1 MFVYF
6 TAGTAKG
13 SIIQKLVLPNSD
25 KNKSIY
31 KIWTN
36 HKYVYNDLF
45 LFLLCIYVDRWI
57 G

>member
-36 HKYVYNDLF
+36 HKYVYNDFFFFYYYLMY
-45 LFLLCIYVDRWI
+45 IRR
-57 G
+57 